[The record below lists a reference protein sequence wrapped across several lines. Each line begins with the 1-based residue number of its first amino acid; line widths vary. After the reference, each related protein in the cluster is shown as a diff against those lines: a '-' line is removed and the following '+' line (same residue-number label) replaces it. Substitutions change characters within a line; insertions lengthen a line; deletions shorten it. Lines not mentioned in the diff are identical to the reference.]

1 MEENKFKV
9 RNKGLFLILSCF
21 SIGGLVGS
29 FAYPLQKFEIWRQTE
44 PSVFSKE
51 YTKTFVMSEVDQT
64 TPYGLNTTKAEK
76 IASIYNDAK
85 SQKLILLV
93 IGVMSASC
101 AAIIGEDT
109 VEDATLEREVNQIN
123 LEAKKE
129 VLINKIKHKWAM
141 ASEAQKQLYKEEYK
155 ALVDLFGDETQQASE
170 LNQTDKFINAYYML
184 QEGHS
189 IDTVVAQT
197 WNVSQGSA
205 DFERLKQAFQQWLEE
220 EK

>member
-1 MEENKFKV
+1 
-9 RNKGLFLILSCF
+9 
-21 SIGGLVGS
+21 
-29 FAYPLQKFEIWRQTE
+29 
-44 PSVFSKE
+44 
-51 YTKTFVMSEVDQT
+51 
-64 TPYGLNTTKAEK
+64 
-76 IASIYNDAK
+76 
-85 SQKLILLV
+85 
-93 IGVMSASC
+93 
-101 AAIIGEDT
+101 
-109 VEDATLEREVNQIN
+109 
-123 LEAKKE
+123 
-129 VLINKIKHKWAM
+129 M